1 MRVQRKLKEL
11 TPDELIALG
20 VEAPDR
26 IALDGPAREELI
38 GCYVL
43 TRGAS
48 AAWEAINSQIVS
60 PFGALFWIHG
70 PRGAGKTH
78 FLTYAM
84 ALAERAG
91 AIVADSGRHLALKLD
106 LDGGL
111 APAAIDRKI
120 LELIAHELAGDNRGA
135 ALWRRMAGAEAL
147 AIAIDSARR
156 QGVRG
161 ITLAIDFG
169 GDDAGPAH
177 GTLAALAELAKSSRA
192 LRLIAI
198 AAGRGE
204 PPLAARGF
212 EVAPGPS
219 EEMRVAIGRARRLE
233 DAGARAA
240 ETLYRKANLG
250 VFAPSDLYP
259 FHPAAAE
266 LIAALRDP
274 AHGVAG
280 LARMARAA
288 LEAWMERRDA
298 LRPIAPAELMALP
311 AIERAARERL
321 GEAGRAAVQIAES
334 AAGGLGRDDRTLRMA
349 VKTLVANHLAADG
362 AALEINELRS
372 RLPREFNADE
382 RGAENMTLA
391 ESMAALAS
399 RSRGAIV
406 YDAARRA
413 ASFDPRGAGAP
424 EVAAFNAALPLIRRF
439 DSTLGEARDKSEL
452 ESRVIRLEE
461 AIASALEGAH
471 RNRDLL
477 AAAMRGANARMSDD
491 HRAAFER
498 FIELAESGAAGI
510 VAAGADDV
518 RRQGALGAIAA
529 YEKLALIASAAP
541 RLRMMR
547 QYLEATRM
555 HAGLGDDPSRD
566 RALALLETE
575 CQLLAIAVNPAVLA
589 GAGRSLDTLEARF
602 QKFKWTYVQHYR
614 VAHEQWR
621 IEMDRLAP
629 LLDDVRRRL
638 EALRRLNAIA
648 SLGPAEGAALAAL
661 LAPLEERVRRCDGAE
676 QLAPETAPCCLRCD
690 FALGANSPREE
701 LADLFDRLGRALQ
714 SKLAALSRDAIY
726 RLIRAHDHN
735 HRLEGFLKIIQ
746 AAQTDALVRVL
757 DEKLARYLARLI
769 DDAAGEGDFEAA
781 SEGGP
786 PRRVMRALPSTPPRD
801 SKLSGANR
809 PAKTPRGHH
818 RQ

>member
-11 TPDELIALG
+11 TPDELITLG

-26 IALDGPAREELI
+26 IVFDEPARQELI
-38 GCYVL
+38 GYYVL

-48 AAWEAINSQIVS
+48 AAWEAINSQLAS

-70 PRGAGKTH
+70 PSGAGKTH
-78 FLTYAM
+78 FLKYAM

-91 AIVADSGRHLALKLD
+91 ALVADSGRHLALKVGLG
-106 LDGGL
+106 GGL
-111 APAAIDRKI
+111 EPAAIDRKI
-120 LELIAHELAGDNRGA
+120 LELIAHELVGDARGA

-147 AIAIDSARR
+147 ALAIDSARR

-161 ITLAIDFG
+161 ITLAIDFD

-177 GTLAALAELAKSSRA
+177 ETLAALAELAKSSRA
-192 LRLIAI
+192 LRLITL

-204 PPLAARGF
+204 PPPAARGF
-212 EVAPGPS
+212 EVAPDPS
-219 EEMRVAIGRARRLE
+219 EEMRVAIGRVRRLE

-240 ETLYRKANLG
+240 ETLYRKIDPGAY
-250 VFAPSDLYP
+250 APSDIYP
-259 FHPAAAE
+259 FHPAAAD
-266 LIAALRDP
+266 LIASLRDP

-298 LRPIAPAELMALP
+298 LRPIVPADLMALP
-311 AIERAARERL
+311 AIERAVRERL
-321 GEAGRAAVQIAES
+321 GEAGCAAVQIAEA

-372 RLPREFNADE
+372 RLPREVNADE
-382 RGAENMTLA
+382 RSVDHMALA

-406 YDAARRA
+406 YDAERRA

-439 DSTLGEARDKSEL
+439 DSTLSEAGDSSEL
-452 ESRVIRLEE
+452 EARLERLEE

-477 AAAMRGANARMSDD
+477 AAAMREANARMSDD
-491 HRAAFER
+491 HRAVFDR

-518 RRQGALGAIAA
+518 RRQGALGTIMA

-566 RALALLETE
+566 RSVAMLETE

-589 GAGRSLDTLEARF
+589 GAGRSLDALEARF

-629 LLDDVRRRL
+629 LLEDIRRHL

-648 SLGPAEGAALAAL
+648 SLGPAEGAALSAL
-661 LAPLEERVRRCDGAE
+661 IAPLEARVRRCDGAE
-676 QLAPETAPCCLRCD
+676 QLAPETTPCCPRCD
-690 FALGANSPREE
+690 FALGAKSPREE
-701 LADLFDRLGRALQ
+701 LTDLLDRMRRALQ
-714 SKLAALSRDAIY
+714 SKLAALSRGAIY

-769 DDAAGEGDFEAA
+769 DEAA
-781 SEGGP
+781 SESDLEAASEVGS
-786 PRRVMRALPSTPPRD
+786 PRRMMRALPSTSLHD
-801 SKLSGANR
+801 NKLSGANR